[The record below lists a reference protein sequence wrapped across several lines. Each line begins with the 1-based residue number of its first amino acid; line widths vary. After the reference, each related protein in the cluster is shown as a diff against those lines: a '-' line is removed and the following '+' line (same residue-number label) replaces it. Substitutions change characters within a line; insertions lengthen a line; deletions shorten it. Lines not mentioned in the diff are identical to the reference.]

1 LSKKVKCKARVN
13 HVEYTPK
20 NQYSEARHQ
29 IRMNAVWAG
38 SSEAQEQSE
47 NAIFGKHT
55 PQFDLSMCIL
65 NDAAAKLFVPDAEYY
80 VTFELAKPITAEQI
94 AQVEETVARL
104 EETIAEKQAQFQQ
117 GKKDNDD
124 QAVAAAAHD
133 LRLYSKNLSDATYA
147 LAQMRA
153 QVRG

>member
-1 LSKKVKCKARVN
+1 MSQKVRCKSRVN

-38 SSEAQEQSE
+38 TSEAQEASE
-47 NAIFGKHT
+47 NAIFGKYT
-55 PQFDLSMCIL
+55 PQFDLSMTIL
-65 NDAAAKLFVPDAEYY
+65 NDAAAKLFVPNAEYY
-80 VTFELAKPITAEQI
+80 VTFELANPITAEQI

-104 EETIAEKQAQFQQ
+104 EETIADKQAKFDQ
-117 GKKDNDD
+117 GRKDGDD
-124 QAVAAAAHD
+124 RAVADAAHD
-133 LRLYSKNLSDATYA
+133 LRLFSKNLSDATYA

-153 QVRG
+153 QFGS